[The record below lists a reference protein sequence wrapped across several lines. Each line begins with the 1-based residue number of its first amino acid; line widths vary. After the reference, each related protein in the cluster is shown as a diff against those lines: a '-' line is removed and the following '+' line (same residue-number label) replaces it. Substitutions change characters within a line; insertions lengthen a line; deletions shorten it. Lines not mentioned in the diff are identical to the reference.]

1 MSIDL
6 YKAMDGFFKAIFGV
20 QYGQV
25 GILPGSIANL
35 NGISTAMDFS

>member
-1 MSIDL
+1 MSLDL
-6 YKAMDGFFKAIFGV
+6 YRAMDGFFKTIFGA

-35 NGISTAMDFS
+35 NGISTTMELS